1 MRSAYA
7 ANAKRRNFRISCF
20 VKRGLNHVVTRHN
33 KKRILSATIK
43 PMATA
48 EGRIQQDFGSLA
60 APAIAP
66 DSFACSSDIAEY
78 LIFSRSTSS
87 SSSKSGNEEQPTSES
102 KIRNL
107 VEVQEAGIR
116 EPMRRAILN
125 QSSAPAPR
133 RFYRRTWVGM
143 ARRLTKQEIL

>member
-1 MRSAYA
+1 MTKAGDCVQLEFA
-7 ANAKRRNFRISCF
+7 
-20 VKRGLNHVVTRHN
+20 
-33 KKRILSATIK
+33 
-43 PMATA
+43 
-48 EGRIQQDFGSLA
+48 SLA

-66 DSFACSSDIAEY
+66 DSLACSSDIAEY
-78 LIFSRSTSS
+78 LIFSRSSSS
-87 SSSKSGNEEQPTSES
+87 SSSKSGNEEHPTSES

-107 VEVQEAGIR
+107 VEIQKAAIR